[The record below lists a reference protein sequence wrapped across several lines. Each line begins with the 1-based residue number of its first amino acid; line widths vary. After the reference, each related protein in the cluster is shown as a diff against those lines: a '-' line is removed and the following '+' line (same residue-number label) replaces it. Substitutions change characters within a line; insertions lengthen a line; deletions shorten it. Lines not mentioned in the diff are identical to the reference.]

1 LFNGCFKGWRVF
13 KIDIETYEQY
23 GGAVKVTACFE
34 EPEVVKRFLDHLQN
48 RSESP

>member
-1 LFNGCFKGWRVF
+1 MF

-23 GGAVKVTACFE
+23 GGAVKVPACFE